1 MCSSMHSF
9 LAVGV
14 EIHALFS
21 NSAHTHFAAVAQVMT
36 RVYPAIPSMLSWV
49 QRFLRPQP
57 AQNAKVEVGLG
68 EGLQG
73 GSTIPMCVRQVSC
86 TQPGMRHPVNAVSW
100 PCPSWLRH
108 SSTHDD

>member
-1 MCSSMHSF
+1 MHSF
-9 LAVGV
+9 LVIGM
-14 EIHALFS
+14 EIHALLR
-21 NSAHTHFAAVAQVMT
+21 NKAHFAAVAQVMT

-86 TQPGMRHPVNAVSW
+86 IQPGMRHAVSAV
-100 PCPSWLRH
+100 SRSRL
-108 SSTHDD
+108 SSARFTTD